1 MLPIFKLICIGF
13 TIYNSQNE
21 PQPVP
26 IEYDDT
32 PVIILPSPDPF
43 LLDDNVL
50 ELVDETPLEYS
61 IKK

>member
-13 TIYNSQNE
+13 TIYNAQNE
-21 PQPVP
+21 PHPVP